1 MLFHPQLDKRSVDS
15 FAYVRS
21 SPGVPALPEHALEP
35 EVENLAK
42 PEEPHVTAIVP
53 EGAYTPT
60 APNAYS
66 ALMMMRHDVV
76 DDSHMIM
83 DLQKQQQA
91 LVTQESSLM
100 DQIANFHAL
109 PGPMGPDGPQGP
121 MGKCIIYSCD

>member
-1 MLFHPQLDKRSVDS
+1 MDS
-15 FAYVRS
+15 FAYVRT
-21 SPGVPALPEHALEP
+21 SPGVPALPEHSEEPAAEHLPELPEP
-35 EVENLAK
+35 EN
-42 PEEPHVTAIVP
+42 PHVTAVVP

-66 ALMMMRHDVV
+66 ALMMMRNDVV

-91 LVTQESSLM
+91 LIEQESALG

-121 MGKCIIYSCD
+121 MGMFVCV